1 MARLGLSKL
10 SGLLKRGLGGGR
22 TARPQPLPCAWSRP
36 LGLGWER
43 PYTVRYASNL
53 DDGPNHGMP
62 LGGFGAGCIGRGPDG
77 SFNLWHLDGGEHWF
91 GTLPDCQFA
100 LYEHDGSG
108 SRAHALAV
116 KPERDASQPQ
126 DQPQDQGQ
134 GQGQANRAGEPL
146 SAWSWYPAS
155 TPERSTGLYEARY
168 PLSRTSYDGVFSA
181 QVSCEAFS
189 PILPGDYERTS
200 YPVAVFAWRLH
211 NPTRK
216 PLELSLLLSWRNTVG
231 WFTNTDPSA
240 SVHFRDDGSPE
251 HRYAPA
257 IGRSEGQR
265 NHWHQQGG
273 MKAVVLDGDHSHP
286 LQEGEGQWCLA
297 VPDETTLAAAGIGA
311 EILRCSRWDPSGTGA
326 ELWQSFATGGTIPD
340 SNNDRRS
347 RNGDP
352 SSAAVAVR
360 LRLEPGA
367 TAEIPM
373 VISWDLP
380 VTAFATGSRALRR
393 YTDFFGAS
401 GDNAVA
407 IAAEALEHWRSWRTA
422 IDTWQ
427 QPVLQRSDLPEQVRM
442 ALLNELYDLASGGSL
457 WSAASPE
464 DPVGRFGVLECLDYA
479 WYESLDV
486 RLYGSFA
493 LLQLWPELDKSVL
506 RSFARAIPAADPRP
520 RPIGWY
526 FTQGKGRVEAARKVG
541 GATPHDLGAPNE
553 RPWDASNYT
562 AYQDCNLWKDLAS
575 DFVLQ
580 VWRTF
585 KLAPG
590 GEDVRFLA
598 DCWPAAVEAL
608 RYLKAFDTNGDGLP
622 DNGGAPDQTF
632 DDWPLLGVSAYCGA
646 LWIAALEAA
655 LAMAQRLQL
664 ELGLDTSAQ
673 QREFGDWLGQSRANF
688 DTLLWNGEYY
698 NIDAGSGTPVVM
710 ADQLCGDFYARL
722 LGLPPVVA
730 EERARS
736 ALNAIKEACFER
748 FEGGRLGVANGLR
761 RDGTPLDPNGTHPL
775 EVWTGINFG
784 LAAYYRLMG
793 ETPTAL
799 AITGAVVEQI
809 YSGGLQFRTPEAIT
823 AVNTFRACHYL
834 RAMAIW
840 ALWATHTDWQ
850 PIPAGT
856 QLLLEAER

>member
-1 MARLGLSKL
+1 MARLGLTALKS
-10 SGLLKRGLGGGR
+10 LLRRAVGRRGS
-22 TARPQPLPCAWSRP
+22 TPTTNTMEASWSRP
-36 LGLGWER
+36 FGLGWTQ

-62 LGGFGAGCIGRGPDG
+62 LGGFGAGCIGRAPDG

-116 KPERDASQPQ
+116 KPERDASRP
-126 DQPQDQGQ
+126 D
-134 GQGQANRAGEPL
+134 AGEPL
-146 SAWSWYPAS
+146 SSWSWYPSS
-155 TPERSTGLYEARY
+155 TPERSTGRYEARY
-168 PLSRTSYDGVFSA
+168 PISRTTYSGVYA
-181 QVSCEAFS
+181 AEVSCEAFS
-189 PILPGDYERTS
+189 PILPGDYRRTS
-200 YPVAVFAWRLH
+200 YPVAVFRWRLA
-211 NPTRK
+211 NPTDR
-216 PLELSLLLSWRNTVG
+216 PLDLSLLLSWRNTTG

-251 HRYAPA
+251 HNYVPA
-257 IGRSEGQR
+257 IGRSRGQSNRWLEQPGLKGVLLDGERGNPVAEGQ
-265 NHWHQQGG
+265 
-273 MKAVVLDGDHSHP
+273 
-286 LQEGEGQWCLA
+286 GQWCIA
-297 VPDETTLAAAGIGA
+297 VPDEGVLGRTGAAALAIQ
-311 EILRCSRWDPSGTGA
+311 RCSRWNPAGDGS
-326 ELWQSFATGGTIPD
+326 ELWSRFAADGSIPD
-340 SNNDRRS
+340 SNNDRRGS
-347 RNGDP
+347 DDDP
-352 SSAAVAVR
+352 ASAAIAVK
-360 LRLEPGA
+360 LTLQPGESL
-367 TAEIPM
+367 EIPV

-380 VTAFATGSRALRR
+380 VTAFASGTQARRR
-393 YTDFFGAS
+393 YTDFFGAN
-401 GDNAVA
+401 GDNAAA
-407 IAAEALEHWRSWRTA
+407 IAAEALREWPQWREQIDAWQRPVVERT
-422 IDTWQ
+422 
-427 QPVLQRSDLPEQVRM
+427 DLPEQLRM
-442 ALLNELYDLASGGSL
+442 ALFNELYDLASGGSL
-457 WSAASPE
+457 WTASSAA

-506 RSFARAIPAADPRP
+506 RSFARAIPASDATP

-526 FTQGKGRVEAARKVG
+526 FTQGKGRVEAARKLT

-553 RPWDASNYT
+553 RPWDATNYT

-585 KLAPG
+585 RLAPS
-590 GEDVRFLA
+590 GEDLRFLA
-598 DCWPAAVEAL
+598 DCWPAAVTAL
-608 RYLKAFDTNGDGLP
+608 RYLKTFDANGDGLP

-632 DDWPLLGVSAYCGA
+632 DDWPLKGVSAYCGA

-655 LAMAQRLQL
+655 LAMGQRLQL
-664 ELGLDTSAQ
+664 ELGLDTSSE
-673 QREFGDWLGQSRANF
+673 QREFGGWLEQSRANF
-688 DTLLWNGEYY
+688 DRLLWNGEYY
-698 NIDAGSGTPVVM
+698 EIDAESGTPVVM

-730 EERARS
+730 DERSRS
-736 ALNAIKEACFER
+736 ALGAVKEACFER
-748 FEGGRLGVANGLR
+748 FKGGKLGVANGLR

-793 ETPTAL
+793 DTSTAL
-799 AITGAVVEQI
+799 AICSAVVGQVYE
-809 YSGGLQFRTPEAIT
+809 GGLQFRTPEAIT

-840 ALWATHTDWQ
+840 ALWATHTGWQ
-850 PIPAGT
+850 PIPG
-856 QLLLEAER
+856 AERQALAV

>member
-1 MARLGLSKL
+1 MARFGLSAL
-10 SGLLKRGLGGGR
+10 QSMLRPRGTGR
-22 TARPQPLPCAWSRP
+22 ADAPAASWNRPF
-36 LGLGWER
+36 GLGWEQ

-100 LYEHDGSG
+100 LFESDGST

-116 KPERDASQPQ
+116 KPERDASRPE
-126 DQPQDQGQ
+126 P
-134 GQGQANRAGEPL
+134 GEPL

-155 TPERSTGLYEARY
+155 TSERPTGTYAARY
-168 PLSRTSYDGVFSA
+168 PLSSTSYAGVFA
-181 QVSCEAFS
+181 AEVSCQAFS
-189 PILPGDYERTS
+189 PILPGDYRRTS
-200 YPVAVFAWRLH
+200 YPVAVFVWTLA
-211 NPTRK
+211 NPTER
-216 PLELSLLLSWRNTVG
+216 PLDLSLLLSWRNSTG
-231 WFTNTDPSA
+231 WFTNTDPTA
-240 SVHFRDDGSPE
+240 AVTFRDDGSPE
-251 HRYAPA
+251 HNYVPA
-257 IGRSEGQR
+257 IGRSQGQR
-265 NHWHQQGG
+265 NRWVDQAGLKG
-273 MKAVVLDGDHSHP
+273 VLLEGNRSKP
-286 LQEGEGQWCLA
+286 IAEGEGQWCLA
-297 VPDETTLAAAGIGA
+297 APDHLEV
-311 EILRCSRWDPSGTGA
+311 LRCSRWNPHGSGA
-326 ELWQSFATGGTIPD
+326 ELWEPFATGGSIPD

-347 RNGDP
+347 GAHDP
-352 SSAAVAVR
+352 SSAALAVKCH
-360 LRLEPGA
+360 LEPGA
-367 TAEIPM
+367 SIEIPL

-380 VTAFATGSRALRR
+380 VTAFASGTRTLRR
-393 YTDFFGAS
+393 YTDVFGTE
-401 GDNAVA
+401 GTNAAA
-407 IAAEALEHWRSWRTA
+407 IAAEALRDWRDWHDQIEA
-422 IDTWQ
+422 WQ
-427 QPVLQRSDLPEQVRM
+427 QPVLERSDLPEPLRM
-442 ALLNELYDLASGGSL
+442 ALFNELYDLASGGSL

-493 LLQLWPELDKSVL
+493 LLQLWPELDKAVL
-506 RSFARAIPAADPRP
+506 RSFARAIPAADPTP

-526 FTQGKGRVEAARKVG
+526 FTQGKGRVEAARKVA

-553 RPWDASNYT
+553 RPWDATNYT

-585 KLAPG
+585 KLAPS
-590 GEDVRFLA
+590 GEDLSFLA
-598 DCWPAAVEAL
+598 DCWPAAVQAL
-608 RYLKAFDTNGDGLP
+608 RYLKTFDANGDGLP

-632 DDWPLLGVSAYCGA
+632 DDWPLRGVSAYCGA

-664 ELGLDTSAQ
+664 ELGLDTSGE
-673 QREFGDWLGQSRANF
+673 QRQFGSWLEQSRVNF
-688 DTLLWNGEYY
+688 DALLWNGEYY
-698 NIDAGSGTPVVM
+698 KIDAESGTPVVM

-722 LGLPPVVA
+722 LGLPAVVA
-730 EERARS
+730 DERARS
-736 ALNAIKEACFER
+736 ALKAVKEACFEG
-748 FEGGRLGVANGLR
+748 FQGGQLGVANGLR

-793 ETPTAL
+793 ERATAL
-799 AITGAVVEQI
+799 AICSAVVEQV
-809 YSGGLQFRTPEAIT
+809 YGGGLQFRTPEAIT
-823 AVNTFRACHYL
+823 ATGTFRACHYL

-840 ALWATHTDWQ
+840 ALWATHTGWQ
-850 PIPAGT
+850 PIPG
-856 QLLLEAER
+856 AERQPVAERQP

>member
-1 MARLGLSKL
+1 MARSGLSAL
-10 SGLLKRGLGGGR
+10 TSLLRRAGSRREGGGEG
-22 TARPQPLPCAWSRP
+22 QPPAACWSRP
-36 LGLGWER
+36 FGLGWEK

-62 LGGFGAGCIGRGPDG
+62 LGGFGAGCIGRAPDG

-100 LYEHDGSG
+100 LFESDGQT

-116 KPERDASQPQ
+116 KPEADASRPE
-126 DQPQDQGQ
+126 
-134 GQGQANRAGEPL
+134 AGEPL
-146 SAWSWYPAS
+146 ASWSWYPAS
-155 TPERSTGLYEARY
+155 TPENPTGTYAARY
-168 PLSRTSYDGVFSA
+168 PLSETHYSGVFQA
-181 QVSCEAFS
+181 EVSCQAFS
-189 PILPGDYERTS
+189 PILPGDYTRTS
-200 YPVAVFAWRLH
+200 YPVAVFAWTLR
-211 NPTRK
+211 NPTEA
-216 PLELSLLLSWRNTVG
+216 PLTVSLLLSWRNTVG

-251 HRYAPA
+251 HNYVPA
-257 IGRSEGQR
+257 IGRSRGQR
-265 NHWHQQGG
+265 NRCLDAPG
-273 MKAVVLDGDHSHP
+273 MAAV
-286 LQEGEGQWCLA
+286 LQEGERSEPLAEGQGQWILA
-297 VPDETTLAAAGIGA
+297 LPDAAALQA
-311 EILRCSRWDPSGTGA
+311 ERAGEGTGPLELFRCSRWNPAGDGG
-326 ELWQSFATGGTIPD
+326 ELWSPFAADGSIPQSD
-340 SNNDRRS
+340 NDRRS
-347 RNGDP
+347 GDHDP
-352 SSAAVAVR
+352 SSSAIAVR
-360 LRLEPGA
+360 LTLAPGESL
-367 TAEIPM
+367 EIP
-373 VISWDLP
+373 VVLAWDLP
-380 VTAFATGSRALRR
+380 VTAFATGTRSLRR
-393 YTDFFGAS
+393 YTDVFGAD
-401 GDNAVA
+401 GTNAAAIASEALRDWQSWREA
-407 IAAEALEHWRSWRTA
+407 IAA
-422 IDTWQ
+422 WQ
-427 QPVLQRSDLPEQVRM
+427 QPVLERSDLPEPLRM
-442 ALLNELYDLASGGSL
+442 ALCNELYDLASGGTL
-457 WSAASPE
+457 WTAASPS

-493 LLQLWPELDKSVL
+493 LLQLWPELDKAVL
-506 RSFARAIPAADPRP
+506 RDFARAIPAADPTP

-526 FTQGKGRVEAARKVG
+526 FTQGKGRVEAPRKVA

-553 RPWDASNYT
+553 RPFDASNYT

-580 VWRTF
+580 VWRAFT
-585 KLAPG
+585 LAPS
-590 GEDVRFLA
+590 GEDLRFLA
-598 DCWPAAVEAL
+598 DCWPAAVQAL
-608 RYLKAFDTNGDGLP
+608 RYLKAFDANNDGLP

-632 DDWPLLGVSAYCGA
+632 DDWPLQGVSAYCGA

-664 ELGLDTSAQ
+664 SFGLDTSAE
-673 QREFGDWLGQSRANF
+673 QREFSGWLEQSRANF
-688 DTLLWNGEYY
+688 DRLLWNGEYY
-698 NIDAGSGTPVVM
+698 NIDAESGTPVVM

-736 ALNAIKEACFER
+736 SLNAVKEACFER

-793 ETPTAL
+793 ETGTAF
-799 AITGAVVEQI
+799 AITGAVVEQV

-823 AVNTFRACHYL
+823 AVHTFRACHYL

-840 ALWATHTDWQ
+840 ALWATHTGWQ
-850 PIPAGT
+850 RIPG
-856 QLLLEAER
+856 AERSPIAPSVA

>member
-1 MARLGLSKL
+1 MARTGLSALK
-10 SGLLKRGLGGGR
+10 SLLRRALPSRPRG
-22 TARPQPLPCAWSRP
+22 ARHRWQAPPASWSRP
-36 LGLGWER
+36 FGLGWEQ

-62 LGGFGAGCIGRGPDG
+62 LGGFGAGCIGRAPDG

-100 LYEHDGSG
+100 LSEGDGEQR
-108 SRAHALAV
+108 RAHALAV
-116 KPERDASQPQ
+116 TPERDASRPE
-126 DQPQDQGQ
+126 
-134 GQGQANRAGEPL
+134 AGEPL
-146 SAWSWYPAS
+146 SSWSWYPAS
-155 TPERSTGLYEARY
+155 TPERSTGAYAARY
-168 PLSRTSYDGVFSA
+168 PLSWSHYEGVFDA
-181 QVSCEAFS
+181 EVSCQAFS
-189 PILPGDYERTS
+189 PLIPGDYQRSS
-200 YPVAVFAWRLH
+200 YPVAVFVWTLR

-216 PLELSLLLSWRNTVG
+216 PLDLSLLLSWRNSCG

-240 SVHFRDDGSPE
+240 EVHFRDDGSPE
-251 HRYAPA
+251 HNYVPA
-257 IGRSEGQR
+257 IGATRGQR
-265 NHWHQQGG
+265 NRWVDEGG
-273 MKAVVLDGDHSHP
+273 LRGVL
-286 LQEGEGQWCLA
+286 LEGERDAPLAEGQGQWCIA
-297 VPDETTLAAAGIGA
+297 TDAALSERHPGLSIQ
-311 EILRCSRWDPSGTGA
+311 RCSRWNPAGDGA
-326 ELWQSFATGGTIPD
+326 ELWEPFARTGAIPD
-340 SNNDRRS
+340 SNNDRAS
-347 RNGDP
+347 GDNDP
-352 SSAAVAVR
+352 ASAALAVR
-360 LRLEPGA
+360 CQLEPGESL
-367 TAEIPM
+367 EIPL

-380 VTAFATGSRALRR
+380 VTAFATGSRSLRR
-393 YTDFFGAS
+393 YSDFFGAE
-401 GDNAVA
+401 GTAAAA
-407 IAAEALEHWRSWRTA
+407 IAAEALRDWRDWRSQIA
-422 IDTWQ
+422 AWQ
-427 QPVLQRSDLPEQVRM
+427 QPVLERTDLAEPLRM
-442 ALLNELYDLASGGSL
+442 ALFNELYDLASGGSL
-457 WSAASPE
+457 WTAASPE

-506 RSFARAIPAADPRP
+506 RSFARAIPAADPTP

-526 FTQGKGRVEAARKVG
+526 FTQGKGRVEAARKVA

-585 KLAPG
+585 KLAPS
-590 GEDVRFLA
+590 GEDLRFLA
-598 DCWPAAVEAL
+598 DCWPAAVQAL
-608 RYLKAFDTNGDGLP
+608 RHLKTFDANGDGLP

-632 DDWPLLGVSAYCGA
+632 DDWPLKGVSAYCGA

-655 LAMAQRLQL
+655 LAMGQQLQL
-664 ELGLDTSAQ
+664 ALGLDTSSE
-673 QREFGDWLGQSRANF
+673 QRDFSNWLEQSRANF
-688 DTLLWNGEYY
+688 DRLLWNGEFYA
-698 NIDAGSGTPVVM
+698 IDAESGTPVVM

-730 EERARS
+730 EDRARS
-736 ALNAIKEACFER
+736 SLGAIREACFER
-748 FEGGRLGVANGLR
+748 FEGGKLGVANGLR

-793 ETPTAL
+793 ESTTAF
-799 AITGAVVEQI
+799 AITGAVVEQV

-823 AVNTFRACHYL
+823 AAHTFRACHYL

-840 ALWATHTDWQ
+840 ALWATHTGWQ
-850 PIPAGT
+850 AIPG
-856 QLLLEAER
+856 AERQP

>member
-1 MARLGLSKL
+1 MARFGLSAL
-10 SGLLKRGLGGGR
+10 TTLLKGKGSPKAGAAGGQ
-22 TARPQPLPCAWSRP
+22 APIASWSRP
-36 LGLGWER
+36 FGLGWEQ

-62 LGGFGAGCIGRGPDG
+62 LGGFGAGCIGRGTDG

-100 LYEHDGSG
+100 LFESDGQQ

-116 KPERDASQPQ
+116 KPPVDASRPE
-126 DQPQDQGQ
+126 
-134 GQGQANRAGEPL
+134 AGEPL
-146 SAWSWYPAS
+146 RAWSWYPAS
-155 TPERSTGLYEARY
+155 TPDQATGTYAARY
-168 PLSRTSYDGVFSA
+168 PLSSTQYTGVFQA
-181 QVSCEAFS
+181 EVSCEAFS
-189 PILPGDYERTS
+189 PILPGDYQRTS
-200 YPVAVFAWRLH
+200 YPVAVFVWTLT
-211 NPTRK
+211 NPTNR
-216 PLELSLLLSWRNTVG
+216 PLDLSLLLSWRNTTG
-231 WFTNTDPSA
+231 WFTNTDPTA
-240 SVHFRDDGSPE
+240 AVEFRDDGSPE
-251 HRYAPA
+251 HNYVPA
-257 IGRSEGQR
+257 IGRSQGQR
-265 NHWHQQGG
+265 NRWIEQPGLQGI
-273 MKAVVLDGDHSHP
+273 L
-286 LQEGEGQWCLA
+286 LEGERSTPVAEGQGQWCLA
-297 VPDETTLAAAGIGA
+297 TDPALQGVTVQ
-311 EILRCSRWDPSGTGA
+311 RCSRWDPSGSGA
-326 ELWQSFATGGTIPD
+326 ELWEPVARDGSIPD

-347 RNGDP
+347 AGQDP
-352 SSAAVAVR
+352 ASAALAVQCH
-360 LRLEPGA
+360 LAPGQSL
-367 TAEIPM
+367 EIPL

-380 VTAFATGSRALRR
+380 VTAFATGTRALRR
-393 YTDFFGAS
+393 YTDVFGSS
-401 GDNAVA
+401 GDNAAA
-407 IAAEALEHWRSWRTA
+407 IAAEALRDWRDWRA
-422 IDTWQ
+422 QIEAWQ
-427 QPVLQRSDLPEQVRM
+427 RPVLERTDLPEPLRM
-442 ALLNELYDLASGGSL
+442 ALFNELYDLASGGSL
-457 WSAASPE
+457 WSAASTE

-506 RSFARAIPAADPRP
+506 RSFARAIPAADATP

-526 FTQGKGRVEAARKVG
+526 FTQGKGRVEAARKLA

-553 RPWDASNYT
+553 RPWDATNYT

-585 KLAPG
+585 RLAPN
-590 GEDVRFLA
+590 GEVLRFLA
-598 DCWPAAVEAL
+598 DCWPAAVQAL
-608 RYLKAFDTNGDGLP
+608 RYLKTFDANDDGLP

-632 DDWPLLGVSAYCGA
+632 DDWPLKGVSAYCGA

-664 ELGLDTSAQ
+664 DLGLDTSGE
-673 QREFGDWLGQSRANF
+673 QREFGSWLEQSRGNF
-688 DTLLWNGEYY
+688 DALLWNGEYY

-722 LGLPPVVA
+722 LGLPAVVA
-730 EERARS
+730 DDRARS
-736 ALNAIKEACFER
+736 ALQAVKEACFEGFR
-748 FEGGRLGVANGLR
+748 GGQLGVANGLR

-793 ETPTAL
+793 ETGTAF
-799 AITGAVVEQI
+799 AITGAVVEQV
-809 YSGGLQFRTPEAIT
+809 YGGGLQFRTPEAIT

-850 PIPAGT
+850 AIPG
-856 QLLLEAER
+856 AERQP

>member
-1 MARLGLSKL
+1 MAPFGIPALSSLL
-10 SGLLKRGLGGGR
+10 SGGRGDRSAGLEG
-22 TARPQPLPCAWSRP
+22 ACWSRP
-36 LGLGWER
+36 FGLGWEQ

-62 LGGFGAGCIGRGPDG
+62 LGGFGAGCIGRAPDG

-100 LYEHDGSG
+100 LFEQDGNS

-116 KPERDASQPQ
+116 KPSADASRPES
-126 DQPQDQGQ
+126 
-134 GQGQANRAGEPL
+134 GEPL

-155 TPERSTGLYEARY
+155 TAERSTGTYSARY
-168 PLSRTSYDGVFSA
+168 PLSHTAYTGVFRA
-181 QVSCEAFS
+181 EVGCTAFS
-189 PILPGDYERTS
+189 PILPGDYRRSS

-211 NPTRK
+211 NPTEE
-216 PLELSLLLSWRNTVG
+216 PLDLSLLLSWRNTSG
-231 WFTNTDPSA
+231 WFTNTDPA
-240 SVHFRDDGSPE
+240 AAVHFRDDGSPE
-251 HRYAPA
+251 HNYVPA
-257 IGRSEGQR
+257 IGRSRGQR
-265 NHWHQQGG
+265 NRWVEGEG
-273 MKAVVLDGDHSHP
+273 LRGVLLEGERSQP
-286 LQEGEGQWCLA
+286 IGEGEGQWCIA
-297 VPDETTLAAAGIGA
+297 TDPTLEQRHPGLTIQ
-311 EILRCSRWDPSGTGA
+311 RCSRWNPAGDGA
-326 ELWQSFATGGTIPD
+326 ELWQSFAHDGSIADGD
-340 SNNDRRS
+340 NDRTS
-347 RNGDP
+347 GDNDP
-352 SSAAVAVR
+352 ASASLAVR

-367 TAEIPM
+367 TIEIPL

-380 VTAFATGSRALRR
+380 VTAFATGTRCLRR
-393 YTDFFGAS
+393 YTDFVGGEGSSA
-401 GDNAVA
+401 AA
-407 IAAEALEHWRSWRTA
+407 LAAEALREWPQWLEQ
-422 IDTWQ
+422 IQGWQ
-427 QPVLQRSDLPEQVRM
+427 QPVLGRTDLPEPIRM
-442 ALLNELYDLASGGSL
+442 ALFNELYDLASGGTL
-457 WSAASPE
+457 WSAATAE

-506 RSFARAIPAADPRP
+506 RSFARAIPAADPTP

-526 FTQGKGRVEAARKVG
+526 FTQGKGRVEAPRKLA

-580 VWRTF
+580 VWRSF
-585 KLAPG
+585 RLAPS
-590 GEDVRFLA
+590 GEDLRFLA
-598 DCWPAAVEAL
+598 DCWPAAVQAL
-608 RYLKAFDTNGDGLP
+608 RYLKTFDANGDGLP

-632 DDWPLLGVSAYCGA
+632 DDWPLKGVSAYCGA

-655 LAMAQRLQL
+655 LAMGQRLQL
-664 ELGLDTSAQ
+664 ALGVDTSSE
-673 QREFGDWLGQSRANF
+673 QREFSVWLEQSRTNF
-688 DTLLWNGEYY
+688 DRLLWNGEYY
-698 NIDAGSGTPVVM
+698 NIDAESGTPVVM

-730 EERARS
+730 DDRARS
-736 ALNAIKEACFER
+736 SLKAVKEACFEG
-748 FEGGRLGVANGLR
+748 FQGGKLGVANGLR

-793 ETPTAL
+793 EAGTAF
-799 AITGAVVEQI
+799 AITEAVVEQV

-823 AVNTFRACHYL
+823 AVRTFRACHYL

-840 ALWATHTDWQ
+840 GLWATHTDWQ
-850 PIPAGT
+850 AIPGAAS
-856 QLLLEAER
+856 QP